1 MEMVEPPSYFILE
14 LTEQVGEWPA
24 GTRAVALLMA
34 EDGSYYVAEI
44 AGAQEVVP
52 ASEIGSAKVIQI
64 FEDDTALVQHFDP
77 DIIYVR
83 SDQFQIVSH
92 ELDSP
97 DNHDTS
103 YCPLCDGADE
113 ERAAAA
119 KAMAAHLEPI
129 IQHAE
134 RQREFGDVIIPAGL
148 SREERRAFLAAH
160 PAGSLVTDEMSDAEF
175 ADWLN
180 DDGFSTDH
188 ATIHAPSD
196 PDRCMKMLTRK

>member
-1 MEMVEPPSYFILE
+1 MVEPPSYFILE

-24 GTRAVALLMA
+24 GARAAALLMA

-52 ASEIGSAKVIQI
+52 ASAIGSAKVIDT
-64 FEDDTALVQHFDP
+64 FADGTALVQHFEP
-77 DIIYVR
+77 EIIYVR
-83 SDQFQIVSH
+83 RDQFDIVSH
-92 ELDSP
+92 ELDSL
-97 DNHDTS
+97 DSHDTS

-119 KAMAAHLEPI
+119 KEMTAHLEPI

-134 RQREFGDVIIPAGL
+134 RQRGFGEVIIPAGL
-148 SREERRAFLAAH
+148 SRDERRAFLAAH